1 MLGYYCHNVIL
12 RNVSTWLAKYEGVD
26 QEKMKVH
33 DQNSLVVRE
42 PLQINDFI
50 CRISTEQAKS
60 IPQNLWHNNIRTDRY
75 LIKSIILS
83 DEGALSLLDS
93 APN

>member
-1 MLGYYCHNVIL
+1 MSGYYCHNVIL

-60 IPQNLWHNNIRTDRY
+60 LPQNLWHNNKYKDRPVSN
-75 LIKSIILS
+75 KVNFSGII
-83 DEGALSLLDS
+83 SLG
-93 APN
+93 